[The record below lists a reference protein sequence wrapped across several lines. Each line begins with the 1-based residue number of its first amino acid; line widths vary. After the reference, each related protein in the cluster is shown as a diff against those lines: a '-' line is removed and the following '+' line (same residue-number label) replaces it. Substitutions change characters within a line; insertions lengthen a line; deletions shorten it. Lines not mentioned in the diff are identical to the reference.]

1 MAMLRHLSVAAALAA
16 LTLPWCQGPI
26 ARGDTVGDRLW
37 IWGHPAGSYN
47 DGFLRPVKL
56 VSKMEPVEAARY
68 MGLKNMIFVR
78 YNDKPTPPFDAY
90 YSPFRKLDRVYWSL
104 VGAGGGS
111 SPVEREAAFALAE
124 KNKNLVGFI
133 LDDFFYEKSEGNA
146 ADPLPSRRIWVADN
160 GPTFP
165 VTFTARP
172 PQPTQGDALELVQ
185 TDWHT
190 GDYRSKEVAVDLS
203 ADGKTWQE
211 VARGTMA
218 NRPKAV
224 LRLSFPAQRF
234 SEVRLR
240 FLNTYDQHGG
250 MSVGLEKLRVLS
262 AGQSLDTSGWKASA
276 SSTYPGHA
284 PAEPL
289 GIVDSPD
296 RPLCASLSPEQLRA
310 LCQRPVGGRKV
321 PLMAVIYTR
330 QVKPGARPHIA
341 EVDQL
346 CMWTWRPEDLKN
358 LEANFAALEKIAPD
372 KQLYLGCYM
381 FGFYQSKPLPVA
393 LMQRQVELGYQWLK
407 AGRIAGIIFLATPN
421 VDVGLE
427 AVEWTRQWIRK
438 NADQPLPTVAS
449 HK

>member
-1 MAMLRHLSVAAALAA
+1 MAILRNLSAMAALAVA
-16 LTLPWCQGPI
+16 NLLSCAGPI
-26 ARGDTVGDRLW
+26 AQADTVGDHLW

-47 DGFLRPVKL
+47 DGFLRPMKL
-56 VSKMEPVEAARY
+56 VSKIEPVDAALH
-68 MGLKNMIFVR
+68 MGLKNVIFVR
-78 YNDKPTPPFDAY
+78 YNGKPMPPFDVY

-111 SPVEREAAFALAE
+111 SLAEREAAFSLAE

-133 LDDFFYEKSEGNA
+133 LDDFFYEKCEGNA

-172 PQPTQGDALELVQ
+172 PQPVQGDALELVQ
-185 TDWHT
+185 TDWRT
-190 GDYRSKEVAVDLS
+190 GDYRSKDVAVDLS

-211 VARGTMA
+211 AARGTMA

-224 LRLSFPAQRF
+224 LRLPLPVQRF
-234 SEVRLR
+234 AEMRLR

-250 MSVGLEKLRVLS
+250 FSVGLTKLRLLS
-262 AGQSLDTSGWKASA
+262 AGQPLDTSGWKAWA

-296 RPLCASLSPEQLRA
+296 RPLCASLDPVQLHA
-310 LCQRPVGGRKV
+310 LRQRQVGGRRLPV
-321 PLMAVIYTR
+321 MAVIYTR
-330 QVKPGARPHIA
+330 QVKPGARFHIA
-341 EVDQL
+341 EVDHL
-346 CMWTWRPEDLKN
+346 CMWTWRPEDLKH
-358 LEANFAALEKIAPD
+358 LEANFTALEKIAPD

-381 FGFYQSKPLPVA
+381 YGFCESKPLPVA

-407 AGRIAGIIFLATPN
+407 AGRIKGIIFLATPN

-427 AVEWTRQWIRK
+427 AVEWTRQWIH
-438 NADQPLPTVAS
+438 NHADQPLPTRS
-449 HK
+449 GKG